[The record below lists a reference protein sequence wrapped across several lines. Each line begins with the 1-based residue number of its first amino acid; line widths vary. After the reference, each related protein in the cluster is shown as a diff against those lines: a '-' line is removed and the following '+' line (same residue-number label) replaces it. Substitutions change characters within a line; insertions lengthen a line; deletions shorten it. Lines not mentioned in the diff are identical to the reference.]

1 MTKAPVFNARLT
13 DLASRIYVDLIRDVA
28 AQPEGATKVQVESER
43 LARLSFRLSAGF
55 HHVLDE
61 LNAENEP
68 KNVGFTV
75 QLDDIA
81 SWSNTPAK
89 S

>member
-1 MTKAPVFNARLT
+1 MSKAPAFNARIT
-13 DLASRIYVDLIRDVA
+13 DLASRIYVDLVRDVA
-28 AQPEGATKVQVESER
+28 AQPDGATKATEEAER
-43 LARLSFRLSAGF
+43 LARMSFKLSAGF
-55 HHVLDE
+55 HRVLYE

>member
-1 MTKAPVFNARLT
+1 MSKAPAFNARIT
-13 DLASRIYVDLIRDVA
+13 DLASRIYVDLVRDVA
-28 AQPEGATKVQVESER
+28 AQPDGATKATEEAER
-43 LARLSFRLSAGF
+43 LARMSFKLSAGF
-55 HHVLDE
+55 HRVLDE

>member
-1 MTKAPVFNARLT
+1 MTKAPKFDTRVT
-13 DLASRIYVDLIRDVA
+13 DLASRIFVGLVHDVA
-28 AQPEGATKVQVESER
+28 AQPDGATKAPQEAER
-43 LARLSFRLSAGF
+43 LARLSFGLSAGF
-55 HHVLDE
+55 HRVLDE

-89 S
+89 P

>member
-1 MTKAPVFNARLT
+1 MAAPIFNARVS
-13 DLASRIYVDLIRDVA
+13 DLASRIYVDLVRDA
-28 AQPEGATKVQVESER
+28 AARPEGGAKTLADAER
-43 LARLSFRLSAGF
+43 LAKLSFKLAESF
-55 HHVLDE
+55 HRVLDE

-81 SWSNTPAK
+81 KWSQPQGK
-89 S
+89 P